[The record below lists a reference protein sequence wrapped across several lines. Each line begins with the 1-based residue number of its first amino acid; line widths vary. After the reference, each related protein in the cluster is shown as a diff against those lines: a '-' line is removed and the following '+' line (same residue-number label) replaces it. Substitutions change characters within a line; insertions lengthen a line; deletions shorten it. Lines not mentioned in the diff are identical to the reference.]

1 MDLDRRD
8 ISAPLLATTT
18 PSMRDVLSGRTLL
31 PRSWKQLAYAWVLFV
46 VSAGLY
52 HVPATLLD
60 AQCLN
65 ATMPCSVG
73 EEFRAHGATNDMIGW
88 LPSTFLLVKGI
99 LAVPAGSAIFRFGT
113 RLCIIA
119 GNILL
124 LVSTALYCT
133 TFAFGE
139 LYALYALFGVA
150 YTLAGLVPMLV
161 FTNSWFDAQHKA
173 TSIGVLTTGYA
184 MSGIIWPAVTS
195 AVAQAHGWRVAAAL
209 LPISTFVIGLP
220 VAALL
225 LRDGPHAGRP
235 GTTASSSTAPPGA
248 RGASSDGI
256 ALVEP
261 HPEGG
266 SSDGVDA
273 SVAGTQSDS
282 MDAAG
287 VAPRTLSPPG
297 AWHRDPVVWYLGGMS
312 VLILYIINGV
322 QHWIVAF
329 LTSDEVGVSLTAAG
343 LYTSLTFA
351 SSLVGKLIWGV
362 LLDRAGWQ
370 RCVAAVVGCLIL
382 AVGSGLTL
390 RPSADAASGRWTLG
404 PVASQAQL
412 VAFALVFGAGWGAA
426 FTLVQSRAAQL
437 YGQRA
442 DFAKLQSALA
452 VGQYVGS
459 FLGVW
464 TTSTLRDRA
473 TGSFVKGF
481 AILPV
486 LGLLNCVLCVRVFWR

>member
-1 MDLDRRD
+1 
-8 ISAPLLATTT
+8 
-18 PSMRDVLSGRTLL
+18 MRDVLSGRTLL
-31 PRSWKQLAYAWVLFV
+31 PHSWKQLAYAWVLFV

-88 LPSTFLLVKGI
+88 LPSTFLLVKGV

-209 LPISTFVIGLP
+209 LPISTFAIGLP

-273 SVAGTQSDS
+273 SVAGTQPGSVG
-282 MDAAG
+282 AAG
-287 VAPRTLSPPG
+287 VAPRTLSLPG
-297 AWHRDPVVWYLGGMS
+297 AWQRDPVVWYLGGMS

-329 LTSDEVGVSLTAAG
+329 LTSDEVGVPLTAAG

-351 SSLVGKLIWGV
+351 SSLARQAHLG
-362 LLDRAGWQ
+362 RAARPRGL
-370 RCVAAVVGCLIL
+370 AAARRRGRRLPHTRGGERPHS
-382 AVGSGLTL
+382 APL
-390 RPSADAASGRWTLG
+390 RRRDERRWTLG

-442 DFAKLQSALA
+442 DFAPSCSRRSRWGSTWAASSGCGRRRHSATA
-452 VGQYVGS
+452 RPARS
-459 FLGVW
+459 SRASPSSPSSAS
-464 TTSTLRDRA
+464 STA
-473 TGSFVKGF
+473 CS
-481 AILPV
+481 A
-486 LGLLNCVLCVRVFWR
+486 